1 MSWNN
6 PGTYNSVPV
15 INTFSADS
23 PIPELVIKVKDL
35 YYSRKMSDV
44 RFLIPVLNG
53 LDKVN
58 EVTHPNVSL
67 VSESV

>member
-6 PGTYNSVPV
+6 PGTYNLVPV

-58 EVTHPNVSL
+58 EVTHPNVPL